1 MSEENKAMFR
11 QFIDGIN
18 EKDLDAIERLMDPD
32 FLDHDL
38 PPGQAPKA

>member
-11 QFIDGIN
+11 HFIDSIN
-18 EKDLDAIERLMDPD
+18 AKDLDAIEGLMDPD

-38 PPGQAPKA
+38 PPGQEPKA